1 MVKIE
6 RKKGVSFSELWK
18 NIDFSKP
25 SSWGIIVSNL
35 AVIFFAIV
43 DKLSAVDV
51 MWVYW
56 IQSVIIGI
64 INFFRILLL
73 KNFSTKG
80 FKSNNKNLPPTKA
93 TKISTAIFFLLHYG
107 FFHLVYAAFL
117 GAFPFI
123 TGDKE
128 AFSGGYYLLFT
139 ALFFLINYGFEFYK
153 EQTTQTD
160 EIPNLG
166 AIMFMPYYRIIP
178 MHLTI
183 IFGGFIAASGSFIGT
198 DSSFIVILML
208 MGIKTIVDLGT
219 HSKDVLS
226 GSGKKQSLESIN

>member
-1 MVKIE
+1 MVKIQN
-6 RKKGVSFSELWK
+6 KKGVSFSELWK
-18 NIDFSKP
+18 NVDFSKP
-25 SSWGIIVSNL
+25 SSWGIIFSNL

-43 DKLSAVDV
+43 DKLSAVEV
-51 MWVYW
+51 MWIYW

-73 KNFSTKG
+73 RNFSTEG
-80 FKSNNKNLPPTKA
+80 FRSNNKNLPPTKT
-93 TKISTAIFFLLHYG
+93 TKTTTAIFFLLHYG

-123 TGDKE
+123 IGDQE

-153 EQTTQTD
+153 EQTTPTD

-183 IFGGFIAASGSFIGT
+183 ILGGFIAASGSFIET

-219 HSKDVLS
+219 HSKDVLT
-226 GSGKKQSLESIN
+226 GSVKKQSLESIN